1 MGIGTSMKET
11 TLHYYRDPLVEVLS
25 RDTDVNLMGIII
37 YGSSDKNE
45 TKLLAADRV
54 GVCVEA
60 MRADGALFSC
70 NGEGN
75 NHVDYAH
82 AIEAVEK
89 RGIPTAALSIVPASD
104 IVVQNEYMDGV
115 VCFYKTKEKT
125 MQIGDETGILA
136 ENTMEEIDAKKALAM
151 LKLKMRKKQS

>member
-11 TLHYYRDPLVEVLS
+11 SLHYYRDPLVEVLS
-25 RDTDVNLMGIII
+25 KDTDVNLMGIMI

-60 MRADGALFSC
+60 MRADGAILSC

-75 NHVDYAH
+75 NHVDFAH
-82 AIEAVEK
+82 AIEAIEK
-89 RGIPTAALSIVPASD
+89 RGIPTAALSMVPASEF
-104 IVVQNEYMDGV
+104 VVQNEYMDGV
-115 VCFYKTKEKT
+115 VCFYKTKEKV
-125 MQIGDETGILA
+125 MQVGDETSVLA
-136 ENTMEEIDAKKALAM
+136 ENTMDEMDVRKALAM
-151 LKLKMRKKQS
+151 LKLKMRRKG